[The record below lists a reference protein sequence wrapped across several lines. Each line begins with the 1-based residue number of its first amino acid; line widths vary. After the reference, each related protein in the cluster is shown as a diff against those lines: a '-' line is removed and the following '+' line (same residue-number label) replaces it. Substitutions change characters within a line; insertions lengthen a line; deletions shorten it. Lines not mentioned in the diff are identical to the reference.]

1 MNRTVF
7 LTHGTALLTG
17 AAIAVAATYH
27 PQSQAQTPIRTMD
40 LAGSLASQATAGVAS
55 GDPGSMAIDEDCIAN
70 AFDPISGQS
79 VETTDIQSDRGYRE
93 WLKREALKAPY

>member
-7 LTHGTALLTG
+7 LTHSAALLTG

-27 PQSQAQTPIRTMD
+27 PQSQAQTSIPRD
-40 LAGSLASQATAGVAS
+40 LAGSLGSPGTAGAAS
-55 GDPGSMAIDEDCIAN
+55 RDPRGTAIDEDDIAN
-70 AFDPISGQS
+70 AFDPITGQAI
-79 VETTDIQSDRGYRE
+79 EATDIQSDRGYRE